1 MVART
6 VGADLPLA
14 DETQIAGVLGDVAGL
29 RRWLDGVE
37 VACAKRLEQLA
48 TRCASIFPEQV
59 TAHATR
65 TSLRHGARAAARAKT
80 ATAVTEL
87 GAALSAGEISGEHVD
102 AVTAGLRDLTPPQRA
117 LLADRGAE
125 LALGAGTSTP
135 EEFRGQVAKIVREL
149 AADDGAAKLER
160 QRRATRLRAWFDQAT
175 GMLRLSGEFDA
186 ETGAAL
192 VNRLNAQIETLL
204 HATTPDHC
212 PDDPSARQDFLR
224 AHALLDL
231 TKGGGGARWRTE
243 MSIVIDIDTILHGR
257 HDGSK
262 VDCGVD
268 GVDLPVEVL
277 RRMALFADIIPVVV
291 DGDGVVLKMGRTRR
305 LATRNQR
312 RALRAMYRWCA
323 MPDCRTPVSRCT
335 PHHCQEW
342 EHGGLTDLEVLVP
355 ICKHHHSI
363 LHAKGWTLTLSP
375 DRRLTISRPDG
386 TVMTTGPPN
395 HQWT

>member
-1 MVART
+1 
-6 VGADLPLA
+6 
-14 DETQIAGVLGDVAGL
+14 
-29 RRWLDGVE
+29 
-37 VACAKRLEQLA
+37 
-48 TRCASIFPEQV
+48 
-59 TAHATR
+59 
-65 TSLRHGARAAARAKT
+65 
-80 ATAVTEL
+80 
-87 GAALSAGEISGEHVD
+87 
-102 AVTAGLRDLTPPQRA
+102 
-117 LLADRGAE
+117 
-125 LALGAGTSTP
+125 
-135 EEFRGQVAKIVREL
+135 
-149 AADDGAAKLER
+149 
-160 QRRATRLRAWFDQAT
+160 LRAWFDQAT

-192 VNRLNAQIETLL
+192 VNRLNAQIETLF
-204 HATTPDHC
+204 HETTPDHC
-212 PDDPSARQDFLR
+212 PDDPSARQDFVR

-231 TKGGGGARWRTE
+231 TKGGEGARWRTE

-262 VDCGVD
+262 VDCGVE

-291 DGDGVVLKMGRTRR
+291 DRDGVVLKMGRTRR